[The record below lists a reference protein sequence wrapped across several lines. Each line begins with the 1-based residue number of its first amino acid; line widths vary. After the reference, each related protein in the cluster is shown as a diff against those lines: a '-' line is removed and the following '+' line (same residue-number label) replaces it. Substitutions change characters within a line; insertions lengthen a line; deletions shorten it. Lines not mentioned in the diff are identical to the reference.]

1 MKYEFDKAWKSDSA
15 LKALVQS
22 LESAGGVAY
31 LVGGCVRNTI
41 LGKPFTDIDIATDL
55 LPEQEVKKKS
65 PAKKSGGKGRQQKT

>member
-41 LGKPFTDIDIATDL
+41 LGKPFTDIDLSLIHI
-55 LPEQEVKKKS
+55 
-65 PAKKSGGKGRQQKT
+65 